1 MLFLL
6 LLLPFSILASELTL
20 CYKAYY
26 LFLPV
31 ARTCITYK
39 QEGDKLKVSSWVR
52 TINVGGLVKRV
63 YNYGYAVI
71 QIKGLTPMEF
81 FYHQE
86 EGSFKRRQHYLFEKS
101 RVYVKEIHYV
111 ELTEE
116 QERIEERVYD
126 YTGYVDPYTASL
138 MLYKSASKELN
149 GTVRMFYDDKIYN
162 IPYSVVGEEW
172 ISKEYRTLVLYVQ
185 PNVETKG
192 LLKPKGKWKI
202 WIDKENLFPVKMQLF
217 FVLGSVKAI
226 LEEVKGD
233 RELLKRI
240 LL

>member
-6 LLLPFSILASELTL
+6 LFLPFSILASELTL

-26 LFLPV
+26 LFFPV

-39 QEGDKLKVSSWVR
+39 QEGENLKVSSWVR
-52 TINVGGLVKRV
+52 TINVGSLVKRV
-63 YNYGYAVI
+63 YNHGYAVI
-71 QIKGLTPMEF
+71 YIKSLTPIEF

-86 EGSFKRRQHYLFEKS
+86 EGSFKRRQHYTFKDS
-101 RVYVKEIHYV
+101 KIYVKEIHYV

-126 YTGYVDPYTASL
+126 YTDYVDPYTASL
-138 MLYKSASKELN
+138 MLYKSALKEPSGNLK
-149 GTVRMFYDDKIYN
+149 MFYDGKTYS

-172 ISKEYRTLVLYVQ
+172 VLEKYRALVLNVQ
-185 PNVETKG
+185 PNIKTKG
-192 LLKPKGKWKI
+192 LLKPKGMWRL
-202 WIDKENLFPVKMQLF
+202 WIDRENLFPVKMQLL
-217 FVLGSVKAI
+217 FVLGSVKAV